1 MVISHYTKVT
11 FFKLNISILIMNRF
25 FPLIAANNGHLTIVD
40 LLLNYGATIDS
51 KNHIAWTP
59 LHYGMFCCLLI
70 LKK

>member
-1 MVISHYTKVT
+1 
-11 FFKLNISILIMNRF
+11 MNRF